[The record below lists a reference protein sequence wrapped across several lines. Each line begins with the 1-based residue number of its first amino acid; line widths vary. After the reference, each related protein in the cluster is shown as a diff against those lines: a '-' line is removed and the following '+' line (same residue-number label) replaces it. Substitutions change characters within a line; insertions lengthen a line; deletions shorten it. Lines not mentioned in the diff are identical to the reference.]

1 MSSHAAHSK
10 GHGDHHQVSVKFY
23 WIFCLILCF
32 ITFLEWLVFKKR
44 VEWGVSSQVMVPM
57 LLIMSLVKF
66 AMVIGWYMHL
76 RFDHNWVKYIF
87 LASLAMGGLT
97 GIALVM
103 LA

>member
-1 MSSHAAHSK
+1 
-10 GHGDHHQVSVKFY
+10 
-23 WIFCLILCF
+23 
-32 ITFLEWLVFKKR
+32 
-44 VEWGVSSQVMVPM
+44 MVPM